1 VNEALALSTTRLSC
15 RLGRRSVLRDV
26 TLEVRRGEVFGVL
39 GPNGAGKTTL
49 LDVIC
54 GLVPPSAGEV
64 SVLGQVRGSRDAGLR
79 ARIGVLSQETA
90 LYDELD
96 ALRNLRLHAS
106 LFEVADADARI
117 EELLRLVGLWDRRTD
132 RVGTYSGG
140 MKRRLAIARSLLHD
154 PELLIFD
161 EPTIGVDVEARHAIW
176 QYVRWLRG
184 QGRTLVLTT
193 NYLDEAEA
201 LCDRVAILKD
211 GEVVTVDTPRQLI
224 ARAGR
229 CIDID
234 CADDVAGVVRD
245 RLAGAAEIVRVESR
259 PGGLTVFTS
268 DHSGDVERV
277 RELVADHTGDV
288 RIDVRAPAL
297 AEVFELLT
305 SVPPR

>member
-1 VNEALALSTTRLSC
+1 
-15 RLGRRSVLRDV
+15 VLRDV

-54 GLVPPSAGEV
+54 GLVPASAGEV
-64 SVLGQVRGSRDAGLR
+64 TVLGQVRGSRDAGLR
-79 ARIGVLSQETA
+79 ARLGVLSQETA

-96 ALRNLRLHAS
+96 AMRNLRLHAS
-106 LFEVADADARI
+106 LFAVADAPARI

-132 RVGTYSGG
+132 RVGTFSGG
-140 MKRRLAIARSLLHD
+140 MKRRLAIARALLPD

-176 QYVRWLRG
+176 QYVRWLRA

-201 LCDRVAILKD
+201 LCDRVAILKN
-211 GEVVTVDTPRQLI
+211 GEVVTVDTPKHLI

-229 CIDID
+229 CVDVD
-234 CADDVAGVVRD
+234 CPDALASAVRR
-245 RLAGAAEIVRVESR
+245 RLSDAPEIVRVESR
-259 PGGLTVFTS
+259 PGGLTVFTG
-268 DHSGDVERV
+268 DHDSHVERI
-277 RELVADHTGDV
+277 RELVASEIGDV
-288 RIDVRAPAL
+288 RVDVRAPAL

-305 SVPPR
+305 SAPPR